1 MSKENELSIKDFDE
15 VAAMGYAVVVV
26 ERRNAYGLGVNLDV
40 SEVVDSNLT
49 LKEAEDKCV
58 KYMSE
63 DKSERPECLGETAYV
78 ILKPVTL
85 YHEPSSESREFAGD
99 IYDL

>member
-1 MSKENELSIKDFDE
+1 MNAAELTIKDFNE
-15 VAAMGYAVVVV
+15 VAEKGYAVCLV
-26 ERRNAYGLGVNLDV
+26 EKMNNFGGLTLHVN
-40 SEVVDSNLT
+40 EIVDSNLT

-63 DKSERPECLGETAYV
+63 DKSERPECLGETAYA
-78 ILKPVTL
+78 ILKPITL
-85 YHEPSSESREFAGD
+85 YHEPSSANRAFDGD